1 MFIFTEVDTE
11 TTGEAA
17 RAVGLVRGG
26 EATGVAF
33 LHFVQAHET
42 LQTLRVLDGER
53 LVADTLR
60 FSALNE
66 FSKSWVL
73 CHMNKSATYERE
85 IRTMQQSH
93 LGAQFEHPI
102 GILAVRFD
110 YRRGL
115 V

>member
-11 TTGEAA
+11 TTGDAA

-42 LQTLRVLDGER
+42 LQTLRVLDSER

-60 FSALNE
+60 FCALNE
-66 FSKSWVL
+66 LSKSWLL
-73 CHMNKSATYERE
+73 CDGRIQVSNVCARDSPQA
-85 IRTMQQSH
+85 
-93 LGAQFEHPI
+93 
-102 GILAVRFD
+102 AVSPWRQ
-110 YRRGL
+110 